1 MADTGYYD
9 GPLAHAFDELHRL
22 RVRLRARIAL
32 ERELGRIPTRADAT
46 ERGYV
51 TGDAVD
57 ASLELDERLL
67 VLLQRGEPLR
77 WRQATE
83 DIDREVAGRLARTLV
98 VGVPLPMRQ
107 LIDDF
112 GLSPLAV
119 DMLWLAVGAELDG
132 GIRQSIG
139 YLQNDLTRHYPDL
152 ELAIGLFCEGPGARV
167 LARRELAP
175 DAPLFR
181 HGLLVLPRDHLNDDC
196 TVLRMPLRPSRR
208 VVDFLLGDKA
218 PDPTVRRAARIDR
231 CPPGTSPLEWLVLAP
246 EEGRR
251 AAELVERAGAAAR
264 EGQPAVV
271 LLTGPAGVGKS
282 VLAWAICQ
290 QVSQTAL
297 RIDIATLPRSADLPL
312 ESLWQRIVREARL
325 QRAMLLVDG
334 LDLCTPDELAELGRA
349 LDRDS
354 GLPVVLEARTPTVLP
369 TRRTQLRA
377 ECTIPGHAERAQIWH
392 RELARR
398 DIPVSYANGLAAKY
412 RITGGAIV
420 KSLDELATAE
430 RTPDALMGA
439 LQARLTGQSEH
450 HLSTLATRV
459 TARAHWD
466 DLIVPDETL
475 IPLQRLAAN
484 FRHRTK
490 LMVEWGF
497 EQVLKTGQ
505 GISALF
511 QGPPGTG
518 KTMAAGVIAQ
528 EFDLELFQIDLSRIV
543 SKWLGETEKNLA
555 TIFDEAEKAHAI
567 LLFDEAD
574 ALFGKRTSVQSS
586 NDRHANLEV
595 NFLLQRMDH
604 FRGITI
610 LTTNFGASI
619 DDAFLRR
626 ISFRIEFPQPSA
638 EDRGLLWQALFP
650 KAMARDRT
658 VDPTELG
665 RRFEMSGG
673 HIRNA
678 ILKAAIQAASEGKSV
693 SMAHLVEAGNAEY
706 RTIGKIVRQD

>member
-1 MADTGYYD
+1 MSDTGYYE
-9 GPLAHAFDELHRL
+9 GPLAHTFDELRRL
-22 RVRLRARIAL
+22 RLRLRARIAL
-32 ERELGRIPTRADAT
+32 ERELGRIPPRAEAP
-46 ERGYV
+46 ERGHV

-57 ASLELDERLL
+57 AALELDDRLL
-67 VLLQRGEPLR
+67 VLMERGEPLR
-77 WRQATE
+77 WRQAT
-83 DIDREVAGRLARTLV
+83 DALDREIETHLERTREVGLA
-98 VGVPLPMRQ
+98 LPMRQ

-119 DMLWLAVGAELDG
+119 DILWLAVGAELDG

-139 YLQNDLTRHYPDL
+139 FLQNDLTRQHPDL
-152 ELAIGLFCEGPGARV
+152 ELAASLFCEGPRARAM
-167 LARRELAP
+167 ARWELAP

-181 HGLLVLPRDHLNDDC
+181 FGLLVLPRDHLADDC

-208 VVDFLLGDKA
+208 LVDFLLGDMA
-218 PDPTVRRAARIDR
+218 VDPVLRRAARIDR
-231 CPPGTSPLEWLVLAP
+231 CPPGTSPLEWLILSDD
-246 EEGRR
+246 ERR
-251 AAELVERAGAAAR
+251 RFGELVARAGSMAR
-264 EGQPAVV
+264 AGQPPVV
-271 LLTGPAGVGKS
+271 IVHGPTGVGKS
-282 VLAWAICQ
+282 VLAWAIGQ
-290 QVSQTAL
+290 QVSRTAL
-297 RIDIATLPRSADLPL
+297 RIDIATLPRHAELGL
-312 ESLWQRIVREARL
+312 ESLWQRIVRESRL
-325 QRAMLLVDG
+325 QRAMLLVEG
-334 LDLCTPDELAELGRA
+334 AEQCSTEELAEIGRA
-349 LDRDS
+349 LDRDP
-354 GLPVVLEARTPTVLP
+354 GLPVVFESRAPVILS
-369 TRRTQLRA
+369 TRRPQLRA
-377 ECTIPGHAERAQIWH
+377 ECLLPGHAERALMWQ
-392 RELARR
+392 RELGRR
-398 DIPVSYANGLAAKY
+398 DLPVSLAGGLAAKY
-412 RITGGAIV
+412 RISGGAIV
-420 KSLDELATAE
+420 RSLDELAPEEKTA
-430 RTPDALMGA
+430 TQLGAA
-439 LQARLTGQSEH
+439 LQSRLTGQSEH
-450 HLSTLATRV
+450 HLATLATRV
-459 TARAHWD
+459 TTRSHWD

-475 IPLQRLAAN
+475 IQLQRLAAH

-490 LMVEWGF
+490 LMVDWGF

-528 EFDLELFQIDLSRIV
+528 EFDMELFQIDLSRIV

-595 NFLLQRMDH
+595 NFLLQRMDQ

-626 ISFRIEFPQPSA
+626 ITFRVEFPQPDA
-638 EDRGLLWQALFP
+638 VDRAQLWQALLP
-650 KAMARDRT
+650 RPMARDHT
-658 VDPTELG
+658 VDPVELG

-678 ILKAAIQAASEGKSV
+678 ILKAAIQAASEGRPV

-706 RTIGKIVRQD
+706 RTIGKIVRE